1 MSPENRV
8 AIEEGVLIDT
18 IDGRELRYDVF
29 TPPGAPRNAPGVLLI
44 HGGGWAQGEPSQLRG
59 YGIFLGRMGYV
70 CVSAAYR
77 LSGEAKWPAQI
88 HDTKAA
94 LRWMRAN
101 TTRLGV
107 DPDRIAVHG
116 NSAGAH
122 LALMMAATGNMPEFE
137 GAGVHQGV
145 DTSVRACIAI
155 YPPVDIGPM
164 PLQGMLLG
172 LMGGKA
178 TAEDCRG
185 ASPVS
190 YARRDFP
197 PTMLIHGT
205 GDEVVPW
212 QASRQMYDALAREG
226 APVELHL
233 LEGLPHAFDANS
245 AYSKS
250 ISTLIDLF
258 LARHMA
264 PRAAVAPAG
273 AGRG

>member
-1 MSPENRV
+1 MNPENRV

-18 IDGRELRYDVF
+18 IDGRELRYDIY
-29 TPPGAPRNAPGVLLI
+29 TPPAAPKQAPGVLLI
-44 HGGGWAQGEPSQLRG
+44 HGGGWAQGEPAQLRG

-88 HDTKAA
+88 HDSKAA
-94 LRWMRAN
+94 LRWMKAN
-101 TTRLGV
+101 AEKLGV

-122 LALMMAATGNMPEFE
+122 LALMMAATQDNPAFE
-137 GAGVHQGV
+137 GDGVCQGV

-155 YPPVDIGPM
+155 YPPVEIGQP
-164 PLQGMLLG
+164 PLKGMELG
-172 LMGGKA
+172 LMGPAA
-178 TAEDCRG
+178 TAADCQG
-185 ASPVS
+185 ASPAS
-190 YARRDFP
+190 YATATFP

-205 GDEVVPW
+205 GDELVPW
-212 QASRQMYDALAREG
+212 QASRKMFDALSRAG

-250 ISTLIDLF
+250 ISTMIDLF
-258 LARHMA
+258 LGRHMA
-264 PRAAVAPAG
+264 PRKTAATVA
-273 AGRG
+273 

>member
-1 MSPENRV
+1 MNPENRV
-8 AIEEGVLIDT
+8 TIKEGVLIET
-18 IDGRELRYDVF
+18 IGGRELRYDIY
-29 TPPGAPRNAPGVLLI
+29 TPPGSPRNAPGVLLI
-44 HGGGWAQGEPSQLRG
+44 HGGGWASGEPAQLRG
-59 YGIFLGRMGYV
+59 YGIFMGRMGYV

-101 TTRLGV
+101 ASRLGV
-107 DPDRIAVHG
+107 DPERIAVHG

-122 LALMMAATGNMPEFE
+122 LALMMAATANMPEFE
-137 GAGVHQGV
+137 GEGVHQGI

-155 YPPVDIGPM
+155 YPPVDIGPL

-172 LMGGKA
+172 LMGSRA
-178 TAEDCRG
+178 TAADCRA
-185 ASPVS
+185 ASPVA

-205 GDEVVPW
+205 RDDIVPW
-212 QASRQMYDALAREG
+212 EASRQMYDALARKG

-250 ISTLIDLF
+250 IATLIDLF
-258 LARHMA
+258 LGRHMA
-264 PRAAVAPAG
+264 PLAAPAG
-273 AGRG
+273 

>member
-1 MSPENRV
+1 MNPESRV
-8 AIEEGVLIDT
+8 AIEENVLVDT
-18 IDGRELRYDVF
+18 IGGRELRYDIY
-29 TPPGAPRNAPGVLLI
+29 TPPGSPRNAPGVLLI
-44 HGGGWAQGEPSQLRG
+44 HGGGWAQGEPAQLRG

-94 LRWMRAN
+94 LRWMKAN
-101 TTRLGV
+101 ATKLGV

-122 LALMMAATGNMPEFE
+122 LALMMAATANMPAFE
-137 GAGVHQGV
+137 GTGVHQGV

-155 YPPVDIGPM
+155 YPPVHIAPM
-164 PLQGMLLG
+164 PLQGMYLQ
-172 LMGGKA
+172 LMGLQA
-178 TAEDCRG
+178 TEEDCRN
-185 ASPVS
+185 ATPSAF
-190 YARRDFP
+190 ARKDFA

-205 GDEVVPW
+205 GDELVPW
-212 QASRQMYDALAREG
+212 KESQRMYDALAKEG

-245 AYSKS
+245 AYSKA
-250 ISTLIDLF
+250 ISGWIDLF
-258 LARHMA
+258 LKRHMA
-264 PRAAVAPAG
+264 PREAAVAA
-273 AGRG
+273 R

>member
-1 MSPENRV
+1 MNPENRV

-18 IDGRELRYDVF
+18 IGGRELRYDVF

-44 HGGGWAQGEPSQLRG
+44 HGGGWAQGDPSQLRG
-59 YGIFLGRMGYV
+59 YGIFLGRLGYV

-94 LRWMRAN
+94 LRWMKAN
-101 TTRLGV
+101 ADRLGV

-122 LALMMAATGNMPEFE
+122 LALMMAATANIPEFE
-137 GAGVHQGV
+137 GEGLNQGV

-172 LMGGKA
+172 LMGANA

-190 YARRDFP
+190 YARKDFP

-212 QASRQMYDALAREG
+212 QASRQMYDALSKAG

-245 AYSKS
+245 AYSRG
-250 ISTLIDLF
+250 ISSFIDLF
-258 LARHMA
+258 LGRHMA
-264 PRAAVAPAG
+264 PVAQEAALA
-273 AGRG
+273 R